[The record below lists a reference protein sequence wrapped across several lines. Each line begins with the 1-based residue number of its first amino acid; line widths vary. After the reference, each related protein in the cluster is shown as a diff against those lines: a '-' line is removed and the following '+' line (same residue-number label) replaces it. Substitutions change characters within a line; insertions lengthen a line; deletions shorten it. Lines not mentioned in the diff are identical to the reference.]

1 MVTDDCA
8 ELAIV
13 DSFYRAFEDRYRGS
27 RKLIKNRLTNY
38 SPFFQPLAALYPG
51 GKAFDLGC
59 GRGEWLELMGE
70 AGFQPLGMDL
80 DADMLEACRER
91 GLPVEQGDAIERL
104 SALESESHALI
115 SAFHVVEHV
124 SFEQL
129 CTIVSEALRVLKPGG
144 LLILETPNPENI
156 SVATTNFYM
165 DPSHQKPIPPLLLSF
180 VAEHA
185 GFGRVKIVRLQESP
199 ELRDASTPVQFLDV
213 IRGASPDYAIVAQK
227 SADAMPAAFDGAF
240 DADYGLTIDALIHR
254 YESGLSSGISQIGS
268 RVQQMGIRLHAV
280 EGQLRLAEGRLQI
293 AEDRCRFAEEQRVLT
308 EHVLRDMEAR
318 TQHAEELARRASTQA
333 VDMRLEQAEERC
345 RELEMQLGHVE
356 RMLRDAEARAQHE
369 HSVAQQTYAHLQA
382 VYHSTSWRVTA
393 PLRWVS
399 LVARGKALTPAK
411 QALKPLV
418 KRGMRYAYRQ
428 PVMRR
433 IAVAIVDRVPGLKA
447 RLIPYV
453 AAATASQPVVDVSIP
468 TRIDNLDAHASRI
481 HTALLAEFERLQQ
494 EKN

>member
-1 MVTDDCA
+1 
-8 ELAIV
+8 
-13 DSFYRAFEDRYRGS
+13 
-27 RKLIKNRLTNY
+27 
-38 SPFFQPLAALYPG
+38 
-51 GKAFDLGC
+51 
-59 GRGEWLELMGE
+59 
-70 AGFQPLGMDL
+70 
-80 DADMLEACRER
+80 
-91 GLPVEQGDAIERL
+91 
-104 SALESESHALI
+104 
-115 SAFHVVEHV
+115 
-124 SFEQL
+124 
-129 CTIVSEALRVLKPGG
+129 
-144 LLILETPNPENI
+144 
-156 SVATTNFYM
+156 
-165 DPSHQKPIPPLLLSF
+165 
-180 VAEHA
+180 
-185 GFGRVKIVRLQESP
+185 
-199 ELRDASTPVQFLDV
+199 
-213 IRGASPDYAIVAQK
+213 
-227 SADAMPAAFDGAF
+227 
-240 DADYGLTIDALIHR
+240 
-254 YESGLSSGISQIGS
+254 
-268 RVQQMGIRLHAV
+268 
-280 EGQLRLAEGRLQI
+280 
-293 AEDRCRFAEEQRVLT
+293 
-308 EHVLRDMEAR
+308 
-318 TQHAEELARRASTQA
+318 
-333 VDMRLEQAEERC
+333 MRLEQAEERC

-382 VYHSTSWRVTA
+382 VYRSTSWRVTA